1 MKTNLFR
8 DLDRP
13 GWHSSIMTTYSVDP
27 AFYDASI
34 EYRLRTNGC
43 VNNILMADTVMLKRA
58 LGATPEAFRSA
69 GRHYVMAPVQVKGC
83 FHPKVHLRLGVDKSR
98 LIIGSANATAAGWGR
113 NQEIVT
119 AIDWSR
125 RGDDP
130 NLKVTAPLIK
140 KAYDYL
146 CSWLTEVPGDTLDFK
161 LRLHRRYSSW
171 LNDFQVNDEPIILSD
186 GSAIDILCERGD
198 GKPGMFER
206 LLSLTEG
213 ETIRRL
219 VIVSPYWDSDLA
231 ALRDLRKSLNLCPT
245 VIALNPNTNE
255 FPMDALD
262 ADDPTV
268 FAAIHDDKDA
278 RRFLHAKVF
287 LIETDAADHL
297 LFGSANCSDDAL
309 GRIGNTANNAEVSV
323 YRRFQRGHGLE
334 VLELDLGKSVER
346 DDIRRTV
353 PDTQI
358 FKPGSSA
365 KPAGM
370 IEIVERSLTWFPAD
384 SADPNGASILV
395 GGDTHALDP
404 VGNGQFQAHLQS
416 KPDFPLIVRVQF
428 RDGTRSDPVIVNDEV
443 LLKQASPGVTDKRL
457 QSAFNRVLAGEEDI
471 IDLAREAH
479 RLFTPEDGGTDKDRW
494 TIGPRPGASDE
505 SGPEESAPTDS
516 NYQECE
522 TAEDFRRAVAR
533 KPGTGKSGRFGL
545 EDPGL
550 LGLLSIILRGI
561 VDVGGKEARK
571 RLDEEEERDLEAGD
585 TEDGDENDERSNKQV
600 KVNPSTYDSN
610 PEERIFT
617 PAEIKKRRRQLFKAL
632 KAFESMLDQLAQNP
646 KLISNRLTAQ
656 TAFVFNL
663 MLFAC
668 TRDYR
673 TSDGTSVKLM
683 HFVREVM
690 ADDVTFDDKAMR
702 LLKKIWIGGDNDA
715 ARLVNHLPAGPRDEP
730 MLDDIFVLIAMSRWA
745 IVRVFLAV
753 SATRAGSRRAAFVE
767 KLAVKIYRSSFR
779 YGPVHTESEREIIG
793 KLDASL
799 GYEMNKT
806 KNLIEQ
812 CRKFAAEAEGQV
824 NAEISQAGG
833 NATKSSLR
841 FFV

>member
-1 MKTNLFR
+1 MKTNLFK
-8 DLDRP
+8 DLDLQ

-34 EYRLRTNGC
+34 EYRLRTKGC
-43 VNNILMADTVMLKRA
+43 LNNILMADTVMLKRA

-69 GRHYVMAPVQVKGC
+69 GQRYVIAPVQVKGC
-83 FHPKVHLRLGVDKSR
+83 FHPKVHLRLGGDKSR

-125 RGDDP
+125 LGNDSDR
-130 NLKVTAPLIK
+130 KVTAPLIK

-146 CSWLTEVPGDTLDFK
+146 CSWLTQIPGDTLDFK
-161 LRLHRRYSSW
+161 LRLHRRHSLW
-171 LNDFQVNDEPIILSD
+171 LNDMQGNDEPIILSD
-186 GSAIDILCERGD
+186 DSAIDILCERGD

-206 LLSLTEG
+206 LLSLTDG

-231 ALRDLRKSLNLCPT
+231 ALRDLRNSLNLCPT
-245 VIALNPNTNE
+245 VIALNPKTNE

-297 LFGSANCSDDAL
+297 LFGSANCSNNAL
-309 GRIGNTANNAEVSV
+309 GRIGNTARNAEVSV

-334 VLELDLGKSVER
+334 LLELDLSKLVER

-353 PDTQI
+353 PDTRM
-358 FKPGSSA
+358 FMRGSSA

-370 IEIVERSLTWFPAD
+370 IEIVERTLTWFPAN

-416 KPDFPLIVRVQF
+416 RPAFPLIVRIQF

-457 QSAFNRVLAGEEDI
+457 QSAFNRVRAGEEDI

-479 RLFTPEDGGTDKDRW
+479 RLFAPEDGWITVNGGGGINPTPD
-494 TIGPRPGASDE
+494 PE
-505 SGPEESAPTDS
+505 PEESAPTES

-533 KPGTGKSGRFGL
+533 KPGTGQSGRFGL

-550 LGLLSIILRGI
+550 LDLLSIILRGI

-571 RLDEEEERDLEAGD
+571 RLDEEEKRDLEAGE
-585 TEDGDENDERSNKQV
+585 TEDGDENDEGSNKQV
-600 KVNPSTYDSN
+600 KFNPSPDAST
-610 PEERIFT
+610 PEERIFK
-617 PAEIKKRRRQLFKAL
+617 PAEIKTRRRQLFKAL
-632 KAFESMLDQLAQNP
+632 TAFESMLDQLAKEP

-673 TSDGTSVKLM
+673 TSDGTRVKLM
-683 HFVREVM
+683 RFVQEVR

-702 LLKKIWIGGDNDA
+702 LLKKIWIGGDNDVA
-715 ARLVNHLPAGPRDEP
+715 PLVNHLPAGPRDEP
-730 MLDDIFVLIAMSRWA
+730 MLDDIFVLIVMSRWA

-753 SATRAGSRRAAFVE
+753 SATRAGNRRSEFVG
-767 KLAVKIYRSSFR
+767 KLAEKIYRSSFR

-799 GYEMNKT
+799 GFEMNET
-806 KNLIEQ
+806 TDLNEQ

-824 NAEISQAGG
+824 NAEISQVGG
-833 NATKSSLR
+833 SATKSSLR